1 MSIKSVE
8 TIDKSIEIL
17 EAITNE
23 FKKMREVVADEE
35 LSEREVEEKLAQFIG
50 KVVILQTKLDDLGV

>member
-35 LSEREVEEKLAQFIG
+35 LSEREAEEKLAQFIG